1 MLSDREAFPKGSIS
15 VYCIQPEILMLKRV
29 ATATLTLHGVSF
41 SNDRGFYKSAVR
53 NICIYSHLAPV
64 QMLWL
69 PIGSLK

>member
-41 SNDRGFYKSAVR
+41 RSPMTGDFINQLLEIYVSTDLHRSAILV
-53 NICIYSHLAPV
+53 
-64 QMLWL
+64 
-69 PIGSLK
+69 